1 MEGKKVY
8 SLDEIKKIAP
18 GYRGKPANF
27 DPTKVGKKSAPP
39 RKPKEP
45 STNEKSRPGP
55 SSDQL
60 PPPARPQRAPTAQRN
75 ESMISE
81 SIFGVDVSVTEIAL
95 NQEFGANYQR
105 LIDISTETYQN
116 FRADEKQLDRILA
129 NEEVAYYATA
139 LLWFRLLDVKAMEG
153 NVALITEEKA
163 IRKAIADEH
172 FNVPQ
177 PLFASLFEIGNYTDK
192 MEKETRHQVPALP
205 ATVVQGF
212 GGPNAVAVDVQQELP
227 SQQTLLETRHQYVNA
242 DLKSRKDSRDTA
254 LRQRLSRNS
263 FQ

>member
-39 RKPKEP
+39 RKPEER
-45 STNEKSRPGP
+45 STNEKSRPDP

-60 PPPARPQRAPTAQRN
+60 PPPARPQSAPTAQRN
-75 ESMISE
+75 ESIISE
-81 SIFGVDVSVTEIAL
+81 SIFRVDVSVTEIAL
-95 NQEFGANYQR
+95 RQEFGANYQR
-105 LIDISTETYQN
+105 PIDISTETYQN
-116 FRADEKQLDRILA
+116 IRADEKQLGRILA

-139 LLWFRLLDVKAMEG
+139 LLWCRLLDVNAKEG
-153 NVALITEEKA
+153 NVALISEEKA

-177 PLFASLFEIGNYTDK
+177 PLFASLSEIGNY
-192 MEKETRHQVPALP
+192 P
-205 ATVVQGF
+205 
-212 GGPNAVAVDVQQELP
+212 VAFP
-227 SQQTLLETRHQYVNA
+227 R
-242 DLKSRKDSRDTA
+242 SR
-254 LRQRLSRNS
+254 RNFS
-263 FQ
+263 